1 MDPGSQRGSR
11 LLRGDSLNARRSA
24 EGLLAE
30 AEIRLAAIEMALGRS
45 AWAYAVRQS
54 QEAVELSL
62 KALLRHLGMEPPK
75 WHDMAS
81 VLEAEKDRLPS
92 GVRAEIEF
100 LSRASRDLNAQR
112 IPSMYGDEEMDLPA
126 SALFDEADARGA
138 GEMARTVLGIVR
150 KEILKGA

>member
-1 MDPGSQRGSR
+1 M
-11 LLRGDSLNARRSA
+11 NARRSA

-30 AEIRLAAIEMALGRS
+30 AEIRLAAIEMALGRY

-81 VLEAEKDRLPS
+81 VLEAEAERLPS
-92 GVRAEIEF
+92 AVRAEIET

-138 GEMARTVLGIVR
+138 GEMARTVFGIVR